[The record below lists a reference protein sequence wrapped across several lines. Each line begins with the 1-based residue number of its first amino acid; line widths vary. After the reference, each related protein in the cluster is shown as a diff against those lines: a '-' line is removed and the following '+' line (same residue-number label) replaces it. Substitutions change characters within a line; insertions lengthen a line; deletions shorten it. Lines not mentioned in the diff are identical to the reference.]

1 MKATGSP
8 SAGERTSEDGLY
20 RTVRT
25 VWVVLT
31 LSILAYFAVAVAVGP
46 IAHAEN
52 AGVERVLM
60 ILAAAYVVVSV
71 PAKKW
76 LLVQAREVDSSRL
89 RLFALLV
96 PLVLCEAAA
105 VTGLALRMVTGSTH
119 YYVFLGLALV
129 GMLLHYPKRSQ

>member
-1 MKATGSP
+1 MKATGST
-8 SAGERTSEDGLY
+8 SAGEGTSEEDGLY

-25 VWVVLT
+25 AWVVLT
-31 LSILAYFAVAVAVGP
+31 LSILAYFGVAVAVGP

-96 PLVLCEAAA
+96 PL
-105 VTGLALRMVTGSTH
+105 
-119 YYVFLGLALV
+119 
-129 GMLLHYPKRSQ
+129 